1 MSSNTKNIGQV
12 VGLFIS
18 TVPPSNTTLIW
29 YDETPN
35 QRCHKV
41 YNPTTKLWQAL
52 NPDIISITTY
62 SELVNNAKKN
72 GLSVGK
78 KYQIRDK
85 NGVLATVIT
94 PTKIQYVDTLGN
106 ILIDDLGTNVQYHV
120 SSSNIFIDDVNGV
133 LNSSNQLI
141 FSFADSTP
149 NFETDYF
156 FGKMRVGAKWVL
168 SKFRLN
174 KFLSKTT
181 GNSISWKNG
190 FFFNF
195 SDAIKGILD
204 KTGGVVSKS
213 SYDKKMRE
221 LETSINNVSKENQS
235 IISDASKAVA
245 DATTDSVIYNKKLP
259 INIDTT
265 VAAGDIQRL
274 DSLATIV
281 SKVQRWILKF
291 KYATGIR
298 LSRNFADAKKA
309 EFVNSNDTV
318 ESAFG
323 KVQYYL
329 KHPAEIGMLDGVEEL
344 AIEIDQNIDQSNNQE
359 DFLPQNNDTFL
370 SAFAKIRLF
379 FSGIMYHIHLPNN
392 FKPKDYGTNVE
403 LPKSGDSL
411 NEAFAKAVAKFNQIG
426 LIYNGVIESRQRNTA
441 DASTVEGT
449 PKMRLDL
456 NQGIVTLRGNGSTP
470 ATITNKKDFVQ
481 ITPSQIRMGN
491 DDDTLGNSLNIQRG
505 TFEYRGN
512 GTRYYNAGTFLIKGA
527 NGWMVPVTAAFLSN
541 AATALSAKNSRGY
554 EYGYYDAFFGNMKVG
569 GLVLDA
575 IYAESDVNIAANTS
589 MVLCNSDK
597 GETITVYLPEDP
609 ESGRVIF
616 VLRGGNGGVNIQ
628 ARGNNGIDKIGSSI
642 STIGIGARGQVYM
655 FVFNRGITYSSEN
668 PQKFGLWS
676 YSILPH

>member
-85 NGVLATVIT
+85 SGVLATVIT

-141 FSFADSTP
+141 FSFTDSTP

-156 FGKMRVGAKWVL
+156 FGKVRVGAKWVL

-221 LETSINNVSKENQS
+221 LETAINNVSKENQS
-235 IISDASKAVA
+235 IISDASKTIANATA
-245 DATTDSVIYNKKLP
+245 DAAIYDKKLP

-281 SKVQRWILKF
+281 SKVQRWIMKF

-298 LSRNFADAKKA
+298 ISRNFADAKKA

-329 KHPAEIGMLDGVEEL
+329 KHPAEIGVIDGVEAL
-344 AIEIDQNIDQSNNQE
+344 SNDYINVLNADDYAPE
-359 DFLPQNNDTFL
+359 DSDTFL
-370 SAFAKIRLF
+370 KAFAKINAF
-379 FSGIMYHIHLPNN
+379 FRTIIYSIHLPND

-403 LPKSGDSL
+403 LPKPGDSL
-411 NEAFAKAVAKFNQIG
+411 NEAFAKAIAKFNQIG

-441 DASTVEGT
+441 NASTIEGT
-449 PKMRLDL
+449 PKMRLDF
-456 NQGIVTLRGNGSTP
+456 NQGIVTLRGNGTIEATP
-470 ATITNKKDFVQ
+470 VNKKDFVQ

-491 DDDTLGNSLNIQRG
+491 DDDVLGNSLNIQQG

-512 GTRYYNAGTFLIKGA
+512 NRRFYSAGTFLIQGA
-527 NGWMVPVTAAFLSN
+527 NGYAIPVSAAFLSN

-554 EYGYYDAFFGNMKVG
+554 EYGYYDAFFGNMKTG

-597 GETITVYLPEDP
+597 GETITVYLPENP
-609 ESGRVIF
+609 ESGRIVF

-628 ARGNNGIDKIGSSI
+628 ARGNNGIDKIGSSV
-642 STIGIGARGQVYM
+642 STIAIGSRGQVYM
-655 FVFNRGITYSSEN
+655 FVFNRGISYESES
-668 PQKFGLWS
+668 KIGLWG
-676 YSILPH
+676 YSVLPH

>member
-35 QRCHKV
+35 QCCHKV

-85 NGVLATVIT
+85 SGVLATVIT

-141 FSFADSTP
+141 FSFTDSTP

-168 SKFRLN
+168 SKFSLN

-195 SDAIKGILD
+195 SDAIRGILD
-204 KTGGVVSKS
+204 KTGGVVSKN

-221 LETSINNVSKENQS
+221 LEAAITNVSKENQN
-235 IISDASKAVA
+235 IISDASKAVTDATA
-245 DATTDSVIYNKKLP
+245 DAAIYDKKLP

-265 VAAGDIQRL
+265 IAPGDIQRL

-298 LSRNFADAKKA
+298 LSRSFADAKSMQYI
-309 EFVNSNDTV
+309 NSNDTV

-329 KHPAEIGMLDGVEEL
+329 KHPAEIGGIDGVENLSE
-344 AIEIDQNIDQSNNQE
+344 DYYDGGSFPE
-359 DFLPQNNDTFL
+359 DFAPEDNDTIL
-370 SAFAKIRLF
+370 SAFAKIRAF
-379 FSGIMYHIHLPNN
+379 FLNIIYNIRLSST

-403 LPKSGDSL
+403 LPKANDSL
-411 NEAFAKAVAKFNQIG
+411 DEAFAKAVAKFNQIG

-441 DASTVEGT
+441 DNSTTEGT

-456 NQGIVTLRGNGSTP
+456 NQGIVTLRGNGS
-470 ATITNKKDFVQ
+470 ATATTSNKKDFVQ

-512 GTRYYNAGTFLIKGA
+512 SSRYYNTGTFLIKGA
-527 NGWMVPVTAAFLSN
+527 NGYSISVSAAFLSN
-541 AATALSAKNSRGY
+541 VATALSAKNSRGY

-575 IYAESDVNIAANTS
+575 IYAESDVNISANTS

-597 GETITVYLPEDP
+597 GETITVYLPENP
-609 ESGRVIF
+609 ESGRIVFI
-616 VLRGGNGGVNIQ
+616 LRGGNGNVNVQ
-628 ARGNNGIDKIGSSI
+628 ARGDNGIDKIGSSI
-642 STIGIGARGQVYM
+642 STIAIGSRGQVYM
-655 FVFNRGITYSSEN
+655 FVFNRSVTYSGES
-668 PQKFGLWS
+668 PQKHGLWG
-676 YSILPH
+676 YSVLPH

>member
-1 MSSNTKNIGQV
+1 MSSKTKNIGQV

-85 NGVLATVIT
+85 GGVLATVIT

-141 FSFADSTP
+141 FSFDDTTP

-156 FGKMRVGAKWVL
+156 FGKVRVGAKWVL
-168 SKFRLN
+168 AKFRLN
-174 KFLSKTT
+174 KFLSKSI

-204 KTGGVVSKS
+204 KTGGIVSKS

-221 LETSINNVSKENQS
+221 LETAINNVSKENQN
-235 IISDASKAVA
+235 IVSDASKAVTDATA
-245 DATTDSVIYNKKLP
+245 DAAIYDKKLP

-265 VAAGDIQRL
+265 IAPGDIQRL

-298 LSRNFADAKKA
+298 LSRNFADAKNMQYI
-309 EFVNSNDTV
+309 NSNDTV

-329 KHPAEIGMLDGVEEL
+329 KHPAEIGDIDGVEDLSERNYEDTGVDQTDL
-344 AIEIDQNIDQSNNQE
+344 APSDG
-359 DFLPQNNDTFL
+359 DTIL
-370 SAFAKIRLF
+370 GAFAKIRAF
-379 FSGIMYHIHLPNN
+379 FLNITYNLRLTSS

-403 LPKSGDSL
+403 LPKAGDSL
-411 NEAFAKAVAKFNQIG
+411 DEAFAKAVAKFNQIG

-456 NQGIVTLRGNGSTP
+456 NQGIVTLRGNGS
-470 ATITNKKDFVQ
+470 ATATTSNKKDFVQ
-481 ITPSQIRMGN
+481 LTPSQIRMGN
-491 DDDTLGNSLNIQRG
+491 DDDTLGNSLDIQRG

-512 GTRYYNAGTFLIKGA
+512 GARYYHAGTFLIKGA
-527 NGWMVPVTAAFLSN
+527 NGWSVPVTAAFLSN

-589 MVLCNSDK
+589 MVLCNSSK

-616 VLRGGNGGVNIQ
+616 VLRGSSGGVNIQ
-628 ARGNNGIDKIGSSI
+628 ARGNNGIDNIGSSI

-655 FVFNRGITYSSEN
+655 FVFNRGVTYSSEN
-668 PQKFGLWS
+668 PQKNGLWS
-676 YSILPH
+676 YSVLPH